1 MAGPGEA
8 SVERYFRIF
17 VDNGCFVGDIPL
29 FKLNCLR
36 VIQPVL

>member
-8 SVERYFRIF
+8 SVERYFRFF
-17 VDNGCFVGDIPL
+17 VGNGCFVGDIPL